1 MEQIIALVRSS
12 LSWFAANA
20 PVILVASGVGTII
33 VECVLRIISTWN
45 LKNQTLGSVIWRG
58 PTTITIG
65 IWYDETGALW
75 IPKADRLVQ
84 LPFSPCFVLAR
95 AYEVV
100 AARNSKGICPCPAM
114 ICCYQPAART
124 SPKLL
129 GRVAGIIVLPATAQH
144 AFHAAIERYLD
155 DQDRPTT
162 QRTERRVMAPSCGKS
177 PKEGDRQSS

>member
-65 IWYDETGALW
+65 IWYHETGALW
-75 IPKADRLVQ
+75 IPKADRLV
-84 LPFSPCFVLAR
+84 
-95 AYEVV
+95 
-100 AARNSKGICPCPAM
+100 
-114 ICCYQPAART
+114 
-124 SPKLL
+124 
-129 GRVAGIIVLPATAQH
+129 
-144 AFHAAIERYLD
+144 
-155 DQDRPTT
+155 
-162 QRTERRVMAPSCGKS
+162 
-177 PKEGDRQSS
+177 